1 MGGAYEREEKFVHSF
16 GGETCRKET
25 TQEDLE
31 LCERVMPRRMLNMKD
46 GMVWNGLIWL
56 SISTSDGLLR
66 TR

>member
-1 MGGAYEREEKFVHSF
+1 MGWAYEREEKFVHSF

-31 LCERVMPRRMLNMKD
+31 IGERAMPRRMLNMKD
-46 GMVWNGLIWL
+46 DMACNGLIWL
-56 SISTSDGLLR
+56 SISTSGGLLR